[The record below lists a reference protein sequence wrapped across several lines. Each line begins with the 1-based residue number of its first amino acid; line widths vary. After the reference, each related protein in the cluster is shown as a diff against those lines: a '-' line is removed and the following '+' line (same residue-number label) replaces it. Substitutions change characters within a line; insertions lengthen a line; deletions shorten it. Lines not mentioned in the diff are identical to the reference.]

1 MPYIQIKTPSGFTP
15 ECSAIFNTDL
25 ANIPRSKSVKLS
37 AGTLLKIDP
46 DDYASA
52 PKANFNR
59 IRGLLQGNVVA
70 RTNNPDVGEA
80 NLQMLEDEWFT
91 PSESA
96 VFVKGSAQNGWKFW
110 VFSEIG
116 HQFLGQEINVFRNSP
131 PEDEDQLGEDPVF
144 IEPKSEWQI
153 GLKSN
158 LVFTGILDENFY
170 NQLQVTLTA
179 DHRFVSLIGLDA
191 WNPLNWPN
199 SPGVYAVWKTQ
210 GNKKLKL
217 LYVGMCGMHFNNG
230 GLGGGILRARL
241 TRWHP
246 YCFQTAG
253 PFVNHFEY
261 EPLAG
266 VNQLL
271 ALPPAGRYGQ
281 HIPASEIIVDCF
293 TLAGL
298 THRVAPVLLESLI
311 LQNCL
316 SINGNLPPANNQ
328 F

>member
-1 MPYIQIKTPSGFTP
+1 MPHIKIKTPIGFTP
-15 ECSAIFNTDL
+15 ECSAIFDTDL
-25 ANIPRSKSVKLS
+25 ANISRSKSVSLS
-37 AGTLLKIDP
+37 SGTLLKIDP
-46 DDYASA
+46 DDYASE
-52 PKANFNR
+52 PKSNFTR
-59 IRGLLQGNVVA
+59 IRDLLQGNVVA
-70 RTNNPDVGEA
+70 RTNNPDVVEA
-80 NLQMLEDEWFT
+80 KLLLLEDIDLT

-96 VFVKGSAQNGWKFW
+96 VFVKGSVQNGWRFW
-110 VFSEIG
+110 VVSEDG

-131 PEDEDQLGEDPVF
+131 PEAEDVIGKNPIV
-144 IEPKSEWQI
+144 IEPKPEWQI
-153 GLKSN
+153 GLNSN
-158 LVFTGILDENFY
+158 LVFTDVLDENFY
-170 NQLQVTLTA
+170 NQLKVTLTTY
-179 DHRFVSLIGLDA
+179 HRFVSLVGIDA
-191 WNPLNWPN
+191 WNPLNWPEG
-199 SPGVYAVWKTQ
+199 PGVYAVWKSQ
-210 GNKKLKL
+210 GNTYKEL
-217 LYVGMCGMHFNNG
+217 LYVGMCGKHFNC
-230 GLGGGILRARL
+230 GLLNAGNLPDRL

-293 TLAGL
+293 SLAGL
-298 THRVAPVLLESLI
+298 THSLAPVLLESLI
-311 LQNCL
+311 LQNYL

>member
-1 MPYIQIKTPSGFTP
+1 MPHIQIKTPPRFTP
-15 ECSAIFNTDL
+15 ECTAIFDTEL
-25 ANIPRSKSVKLS
+25 ANTPRSKSVKLS

-52 PKANFNR
+52 PKPNFNR
-59 IRGLLQGNVVA
+59 IRGLLQGNIVA
-70 RTNNPDVGEA
+70 RTNNLNGGEA
-80 NLQMLEDEWFT
+80 NLQALEDEWFT

-96 VFVKGSAQNGWKFW
+96 VFVKGSVQNGWKFW
-110 VFSEIG
+110 VVSEDG
-116 HQFLGQEINVFRNSP
+116 HQFFGQEIDVFRNSP
-131 PEDEDQLGEDPVF
+131 QEDEDQMGDNPIV
-144 IEPKSEWQI
+144 IEPKPQWKI
-153 GLKSN
+153 GLNSN
-158 LVFTGILDENFY
+158 LVFTDVLDENFY
-170 NQLQVTLTA
+170 NQLQETLTA
-179 DHRFVSLIGLDA
+179 DHRFVSLVGLDA

-199 SPGVYAVWKTQ
+199 CPGVYAVWKTQ

-217 LYVGMCGMHFNNG
+217 LYVGMCGLHFNNG
-230 GLGGGILRARL
+230 GLNGGILRARL

-253 PFVNHFEY
+253 PFINHFEY

-271 ALPPAGRYGQ
+271 ALPPANRYGQ

-298 THRVAPVLLESLI
+298 TNRLAPLLLESLI
-311 LQNCL
+311 LQNYL